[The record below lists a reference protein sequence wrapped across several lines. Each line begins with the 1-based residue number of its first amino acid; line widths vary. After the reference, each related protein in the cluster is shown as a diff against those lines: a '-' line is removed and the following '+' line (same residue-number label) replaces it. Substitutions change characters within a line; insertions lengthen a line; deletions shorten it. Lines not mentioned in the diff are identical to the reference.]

1 MYFADKTHGEGTPFL
16 NFALG
21 MCHFLNPSLFEI
33 QDCLMLAN
41 GSKMQGKE

>member
-33 QDCLMLAN
+33 QDCLMFTD
-41 GSKMQGKE
+41 GSNMPGKE